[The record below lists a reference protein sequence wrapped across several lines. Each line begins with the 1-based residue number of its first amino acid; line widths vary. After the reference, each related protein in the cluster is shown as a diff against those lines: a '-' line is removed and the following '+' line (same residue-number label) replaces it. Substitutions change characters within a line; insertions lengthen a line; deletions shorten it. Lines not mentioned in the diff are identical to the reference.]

1 MTIPSVPMKWE
12 YIVVKYVGSV
22 WSSTGEWDRPELE
35 NMSTEQMLNHY
46 GALGWE
52 LIKIGPVHETSSAPS
67 AAYILKR
74 QVG

>member
-1 MTIPSVPMKWE
+1 MSSPNLPHKWE
-12 YIVVKYVGSV
+12 YIVVQYVGSM
-22 WSSTGEWDRPELE
+22 WSSTGEWDRPELD

-52 LIKIGPVHETSSAPS
+52 LIKIGPVHDKSSTPS

-74 QVG
+74 QVA